1 MTKRIQLLGCPIDEL
16 SMDQTLQQCLTWC
29 REKQGAKT
37 LVTVNA
43 AHLIMAH
50 SDEALRHACISGD
63 VIVADGMPVVWA
75 SRLVGD
81 PLNERVAGVDI
92 MDNLLKVGQENKLR
106 IFLLGAKQEIIDKLH
121 DIAQRDYPDLV
132 IAGSRNG
139 YFSKHDYPEI
149 IQQIRDSQSDILFI
163 GMPSPFKEV
172 WGEEHRN
179 DFGVSVIIG
188 VGGSFDVIA
197 GYVSRAPLWMQ
208 KIGME
213 WFWRFLMEPRKMW
226 RRYLVNNS
234 LFIFRVGCEFFQRR
248 ILRRE
253 ATSYS

>member
-1 MTKRIQLLGCPIDEL
+1 MTKRIQLLGCPIDVL
-16 SMDQTLQQCLTWC
+16 SMDQTLQQCLSWC
-29 REKQGAKT
+29 REKPSAKT
-37 LVTVNA
+37 LMTVNA
-43 AHLIMAH
+43 AHLIMMH
-50 SDEALRHACISGD
+50 SDEALRHACVSGD

-81 PLNERVAGVDI
+81 PLSERVAGVDI
-92 MDNLLKVGQENKLR
+92 MDNLLKLGHEHKLR

-121 DIAQRDYPDLV
+121 EIAQHDYPNLI

-139 YFSKHDYPEI
+139 YFSKQDYPEV

-172 WGEEHRN
+172 WGEEHR
-179 DFGVSVIIG
+179 DEFGVSVIIG

-197 GYVSRAPLWMQ
+197 GYVKRAPLWMQ

-226 RRYLVNNS
+226 KRYLVNNS
-234 LFIFRVGCEFFQRR
+234 LFIFRVGREFFQRR

-253 ATSYS
+253 ASSYS